1 MKKGMTPMLR
11 NKNGKKISFET
22 VVGLLVTTLTLVMTV
37 LNLISEAR
45 EVMGLDIEKDE
56 LSK

>member
-1 MKKGMTPMLR
+1 MLR

-37 LNLISEAR
+37 LKLISEAR